1 MLDSRQEQIS
11 EKMLTVRRQQE
22 ESLRRREKLLE
33 ELERAN
39 QLTQREEKERERL
52 KTERQQELEA
62 QVRFTVFGFYHIE
75 MVVEFGESTLFGP
88 CR

>member
-62 QVRFTVFGFYHIE
+62 QVRFAVFGFYQIE
-75 MVVEFGESTLFGP
+75 MVLEFGYLTLFGP

>member
-1 MLDSRQEQIS
+1 MQVLDSRQEQIS

-22 ESLRRREKLLE
+22 ESLRRREKLLD

-39 QLTQREEKERERL
+39 QLAQREGKERERL

-62 QVRFTVFGFYHIE
+62 QVRFAVFVFYRD
-75 MVVEFGESTLFGP
+75 GGGYLTLFGP